1 MLEHPFRFV
10 NEFINHDD
18 SEDDELGRME
28 GAGSHDQA
36 TAKPPPSA
44 DGVAGDGDT
53 PTSECTAGDECG
65 SDEGVKIADMRQSL
79 EDLASATPL
88 ENK

>member
-10 NEFINHDD
+10 NEFISHDD
-18 SEDDELGRME
+18 SEASKTDELRRME
-28 GAGSHDQA
+28 DAGSHDEASA
-36 TAKPPPSA
+36 TPPPSA
-44 DGVAGDGDT
+44 GSARGT

-65 SDEGVKIADMRQSL
+65 GDEGVKIINMRQTQ

-88 ENK
+88 E